1 MGNIVRRVLHI
12 IREEDSSAVSF
23 EGLQISEKSDDE
35 EDVERKGGPLLSA
48 AAVAAASRSTLRPR
62 SLQTLLEDGPA
73 PIVPSN
79 SSSNGDS
86 EGRSKCRYSLS
97 N

>member
-12 IREEDSSAVSF
+12 IREEDSSASF

-35 EDVERKGGPLLSA
+35 EDVERKGGSLLSA
-48 AAVAAASRSTLRPR
+48 ASVAAASRSTLRPR